1 MTSKINRKNFCPA
14 PWTEVYIG
22 FDSSGPCCVN
32 YGIHKGL
39 DPELYLKSKEL
50 KDLKPVNKNE
60 SDLSLA
66 MKMIANAQKGPKEQ
80 IPSMGC
86 NIKWNK

>member
-1 MTSKINRKNFCPA
+1 MTNKINRKNFCPA

-50 KDLKPVNKNE
+50 KDLKKQF
-60 SDLSLA
+60 LA
-66 MKMIANAQKGPKEQ
+66 KLH
-80 IPSMGC
+80 
-86 NIKWNK
+86 